1 VSELPPVDGSW
12 VGQALLRK
20 EDLRLIRGQGCY
32 IDDVR
37 LPGMVHLQIVRS
49 PHPHARIV
57 GFDVERAR
65 KMPGV
70 LAVITGEDLREHVN
84 PFPHPARLPFLKP
97 LSYQPL
103 AISRVRFEGEPVV
116 AVVATDP
123 GRAEDA
129 AEAVEVE
136 YEPLPAVAT
145 RAAAVAEDAPLLYEE
160 WGDNVYCR
168 RTASF
173 GDVEGAFAA
182 AEHVIDETF
191 YMQRQAPLPIELRG
205 TVAAWDGTDFTIY
218 SSTQTPHLLR
228 TLLAQVLRFPESRL
242 RVIAPDVGGGFGVK
256 YQLHREEALVPA
268 IARLIGRPVKWRESI
283 WEHLSAATHAR
294 DKEVRLRTAVA
305 NDGTIL
311 ALRADMLIDVGSA
324 MAYPSSYGSSLVL
337 AGGLPLGLKTQNY
350 AYDYRCVVTN
360 KAPSGAYRGF
370 GNNMRVFVVERTM
383 DLVASRLGMDRLE
396 VRRRNLVS
404 AEDVPYRSATG
415 VRIRS
420 GNLIDPLEKA
430 LEEAG
435 YASFP
440 ERQARARAEGRLL
453 GMGFVA
459 FGETAAPSYYGM
471 IGAFGGG
478 DSCTVRIE
486 PDGSVTALVGVA
498 PQGQGH
504 ETAFAQVIA
513 DELHVHPDDVRVRHS
528 DTAMAPYGLGAWG
541 SRSAVVA
548 GGATMLACE
557 KVRTKVL
564 RIAAHLSGVSPEGLC
579 LTSGGVLDPGTG
591 KLVSL
596 ADIVNAAYGG
606 RSHLPVDME
615 AGLEATAA
623 YEPESIDRKAD
634 AEGRAMRHGTVSTQA
649 QVATVEIDR
658 ATGQLEVL
666 DYVVVHDCGVII
678 NPAIVDGQIRG
689 AVVQGLA
696 GALYEEIVYDE
707 AGYLSTSSLL
717 DYQVPTARELAPRI
731 RIWHTESPDPTV
743 PGGFK
748 GMAEGGTI
756 GAPAAVANAVADALG
771 PIGERVRA
779 TPLTPPVIAEFV
791 LALER
796 SERPGSDDGQRE
808 KKESM

>member
-1 VSELPPVDGSW
+1 V
-12 VGQALLRK
+12 
-20 EDLRLIRGQGCY
+20 I
-32 IDDVR
+32 
-37 LPGMVHLQIVRS
+37 
-49 PHPHARIV
+49 
-57 GFDVERAR
+57 
-65 KMPGV
+65 
-70 LAVITGEDLREHVN
+70 AVITGEDLMQLVD
-84 PFPHPARLPFLKP
+84 PFPQPVRLPFLKA
-97 LSYQPL
+97 LSYYPL
-103 AISRVRFEGEPVV
+103 AVSRVRFEGEPVV
-116 AVVATDP
+116 AVVATDEAT
-123 GRAEDA
+123 AEDA
-129 AEAVEVE
+129 AELVEVE
-136 YEPLPAVAT
+136 YEALPAVAT
-145 RAAAVAEDAPLLYEE
+145 RHGALAEDAPLLYDE

-182 AEHVIDETF
+182 ADHVIAETF
-191 YMQRQAPLPIELRG
+191 YMQRQAALPIELRG
-205 TVAAWDGTDFTIY
+205 TVAGFDGTAFTVY

-228 TLLAQVLRFPESRL
+228 TLLAQVLRFPESRI

-256 YQLHREEALVPA
+256 YQMQREEALVPA
-268 IARLIGRPVKWRESI
+268 IARLLGRPVKWRESI
-283 WEHLSAATHAR
+283 WEHLSSATQSR
-294 DKEVRLRTAVA
+294 DKEVRLETAVA

-311 ALRADMLIDVGSA
+311 GVRANMLIDVGSA

-370 GNNMRVFVVERTM
+370 GNNMRVFVVERTL
-383 DLVASRLGMDRLE
+383 DLVASRLGIDRLE
-396 VRRRNLVS
+396 VRRRNLVGP
-404 AEDVPYRSATG
+404 ADIPYRSATG

-420 GNLIDPLEKA
+420 GNLLDPLEKA

-440 ERQARARAEGRLL
+440 ERQAEARTDGRLL

-459 FGETAAPSYYGM
+459 FGETAAPSYFGM

-478 DSCTVRIE
+478 DSCTVRVE

-504 ETAFAQVIA
+504 ETAFAQVVA
-513 DELHVHPDDVRVRHS
+513 DQLQVHPDDVTIRHS

-557 KVRTKVL
+557 KVRTKML
-564 RIAAHLSGVSPEGLC
+564 RIAAHLLGDPPEGLC
-579 LTSGGVLDPGTG
+579 LTREGALHPGSGRV
-591 KLVSL
+591 VSL
-596 ADIVNAAYGG
+596 GDIVAAAYGG
-606 RSHLPVDME
+606 RANLPADME

-634 AEGRAMRHGTVSTQA
+634 AEGRAMRHGTVSSQA
-649 QVATVEIDR
+649 QVVTVEIDR
-658 ATGQLEVL
+658 ATGSLTIL

-678 NPAIVDGQIRG
+678 NPGIVDGQIRG
-689 AVVQGLA
+689 GVVQGLA
-696 GALYEEIVYDE
+696 GALHEEIVYDE
-707 AGYLSTSSLL
+707 AGYLRTSSLL
-717 DYQVPTARELAPRI
+717 DYQIPTARELAPRI
-731 RIWHTESPDPTV
+731 RIWHIESPDPTV

-756 GAPAAVANAVADALG
+756 GAPAAVANAIADALG
-771 PIGERVRA
+771 PVGEQVLS
-779 TPLTPPVIAEFV
+779 TPLTPPVIADLV
-791 LALER
+791 SALER
-796 SERPGSDDGQRE
+796 LRVAQPNDEQPDR
-808 KKESM
+808 KEST